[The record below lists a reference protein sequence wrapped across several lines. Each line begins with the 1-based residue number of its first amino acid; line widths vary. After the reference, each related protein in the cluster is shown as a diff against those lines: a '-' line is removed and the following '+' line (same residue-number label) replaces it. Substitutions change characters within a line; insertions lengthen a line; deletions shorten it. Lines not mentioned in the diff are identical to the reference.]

1 MVDGF
6 GANIEKVRRDGTGT
20 VVVFPNIGA
29 VRNHPFPHILG
40 FFVVRTL
47 ASSTAN
53 ILSRDKQDML
63 GVRKKGFK
71 IGLRGRQ
78 NKRSRN
84 LSPAGQALEDRNN
97 APLDPP
103 SQAPIM
109 KHVSGSIKVN
119 FVV

>member
-6 GANIEKVRRDGTGT
+6 GADIEKVRRDGTGT

-53 ILSRDKQDML
+53 KASRNKKDML

-71 IGLRGRQ
+71 VGLRGRKQ
-78 NKRSRN
+78 KRSRN
-84 LSPAGQALEDRNN
+84 LSPTGQALEDRDNS
-97 APLDPP
+97 PLDPP
-103 SQAPIM
+103 SEAPIM
-109 KHVSGSIKVN
+109 EHVSGSI
-119 FVV
+119 

>member
-6 GANIEKVRRDGTGT
+6 GADIEKVRRDGTGT

-29 VRNHPFPHILG
+29 VRNHPFPHIFG

-53 ILSRDKQDML
+53 ILSIDKQDML

-71 IGLRGRQ
+71 IGLRGR
-78 NKRSRN
+78 
-84 LSPAGQALEDRNN
+84 
-97 APLDPP
+97 
-103 SQAPIM
+103 
-109 KHVSGSIKVN
+109 
-119 FVV
+119 